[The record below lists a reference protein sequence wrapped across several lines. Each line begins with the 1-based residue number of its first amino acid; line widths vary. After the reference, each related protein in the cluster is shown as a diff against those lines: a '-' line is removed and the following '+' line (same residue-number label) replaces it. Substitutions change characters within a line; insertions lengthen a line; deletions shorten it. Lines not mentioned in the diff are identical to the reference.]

1 MVLFLSVTPGL
12 MKAGS
17 LNIGWQI
24 RNWQLELD
32 TALLPL
38 HLIQALGEYSISCTD
53 TV

>member
-1 MVLFLSVTPGL
+1 MVSFLSVTPGL

-24 RNWQLELD
+24 NWQLELD